1 MRPIFQEAQTLQA
14 QLVAWR
20 RALHQIPETGLFLP
34 QTKEYVAARLKD
46 MELDYQEYEGHS
58 GMTVYIG
65 KGGGKTVA
73 LRADMD
79 GLKLLEESGL
89 PYASTNGN
97 MHACGHDSHTAMLL
111 GAAKLLKDHEQELK
125 GRVKLIFQPAEE
137 GPGGA
142 EPMIRDGVLKD
153 VDGIFGLHIGDL
165 GGHFNPGGVA
175 LCRTSMAAAD
185 DQVRITIRGLG
196 GHGST
201 PHLCVDP
208 VVVAAAII
216 SNLQYIVSREVSAH
230 DAAVITIAT
239 VEAGRGTTNIIAETA
254 TMLGTIRNSNPVT
267 RDFVLKR
274 IEEIAKGTAKTMRAD
289 CDVEYFDG
297 YPALINDEKMV
308 DSFLKTAKKLLNE
321 EDIHI
326 LTHGMLG
333 GEDAGFF
340 WREVPGCFFFLCS
353 SAPCPADGKVYG
365 AHHPRFCLD
374 ESVFWHGSALMAQAA
389 VDWLEHEK

>member
-1 MRPIFQEAQTLQA
+1 MRPIFQEAQALQE

-20 RALHQIPETGLFLP
+20 RDLHQIPETGLILP
-34 QTKEYVAARLKD
+34 RTKEYVAARLRE
-46 MELDYQEYEGHS
+46 MGLEYQEYEGHS

-65 KGGGKTVA
+65 REGGKTVA

-79 GLKLLEESGL
+79 GLKLREESGL
-89 PYASTNGN
+89 PYASDNGN

-111 GAAKLLKDHEQELK
+111 GAARLLKAHEQELK

-142 EPMIRDGVLKD
+142 EPMVRDGVLKD
-153 VDGIFGLHIGDL
+153 VDGIFGLHIGEL
-165 GGHFNPGGVA
+165 GGHFEPGGVA
-175 LCRTSMAAAD
+175 LCRTGMTAAD
-185 DQVRITIRGLG
+185 DQVRITVKGLG
-196 GHGST
+196 GHGSN

-216 SNLQYIVSREVSAH
+216 GNLQNIVSREVDAH
-230 DAAVITIAT
+230 DAVVITIAT
-239 VEAGRGTTNIIAETA
+239 VEAGRGTTNIIPESA

-274 IEEIAKGTAKTMRAD
+274 IEEIAKGTAQTMRAS
-289 CDVEYFDG
+289 CTVEYFDG
-297 YPALINDEKMV
+297 YPALVNDGAMV
-308 DSFLKTAKKLLNE
+308 DAFLDTAKKLLKD

-326 LTHGMLG
+326 LPHGMLG

-353 SAPCPADGKVYG
+353 SAPCPVDGRVYG
-365 AHHPRFCLD
+365 AHHPKFCLD
-374 ESVFWHGSALMAQAA
+374 ESVFWHGSALLAQTAA
-389 VDWLEHEK
+389 DWLER